1 MNEITTILLPLLAG
15 AVAGISWSMLGVW
28 SKYRS
33 GGEKSLDGSK
43 LRKNLAVGAGTGFA
57 SYIYAIATNTS
68 IPSIDSFAGF
78 VAAAGAYF
86 VLVVLV
92 DKLLVAKED
101 PIDDEDD

>member
-33 GGEKSLDGSK
+33 GGEKSIDSGK
-43 LRKNLAVGAGTGFA
+43 LKKNLAVGAGTGFA
-57 SYIYAIATNTS
+57 SYIYAIATNTA
-68 IPSIDSFAGF
+68 IPSIDSFPGF

-86 VLVVLV
+86 ALVVLV
-92 DKLLVAKED
+92 DKLLVAKSD
-101 PIDDEDD
+101 SFDDEE